1 MGRLKGGDGPEA
13 SAFKERFAKR
23 LIELRGEHTQ
33 QEVADALGI
42 SRDRLAKY
50 EGAASEPPLWVL
62 ARIADT
68 FRISLDFLIT
78 GTEAR
83 TLGAH
88 RLSAVCR
95 KIG

>member
-13 SAFKERFAKR
+13 SAFKQRFAKR
-23 LIELRGEHTQ
+23 IIELRGEYTQ
-33 QEVADALGI
+33 QEVADAIGI

-50 EGAASEPPLWVL
+50 EGAAAEPPLWVL

-68 FRISLDFLIT
+68 LRVSLDFLIT

-88 RLSAVCR
+88 RLSVIRR
-95 KIG
+95 KTG